1 MRCTYPTML
10 ARSLTGYPHSAD
22 RSGRCET
29 AAVASVSVER
39 WLPVGVSIAILAISN
54 VASNRAFTGWGYVPW
69 NVLVA
74 VVLVVVARRLD
85 NVRRIDL
92 GLANIRRG
100 LKIGLALVLTVAAV
114 YAVAVAFPS
123 TRDLFRDKRVGGRS
137 ALAMVTETLVRIP
150 LGTVMLE
157 EVAFRGVL
165 LGQFGRR
172 LGWRRGTLASSALF
186 GLWHVLPSLGINRVN
201 PTLRDAGIARPVAVV
216 GAVLLT
222 GLAGCFMCF
231 VRLRARSLLAPAFL
245 HVATNSLGFATAW
258 FVLRR

>member
-1 MRCTYPTML
+1 VTC
-10 ARSLTGYPHSAD
+10 LTSPV
-22 RSGRCET
+22 RET
-29 AAVASVSVER
+29 APVTLASARIER
-39 WLPVGVSIAILAISN
+39 WVPVGVSVAILAISN

-74 VVLVVVARRLD
+74 VMLVVVARRLD
-85 NVRRIDL
+85 GLRRIDL
-92 GLANIRRG
+92 GLANVRRG
-100 LKIGLALVLTVAAV
+100 LKIGFALLL
-114 YAVAVAFPS
+114 AVAVVYAIAVAIPA
-123 TRDLFRDKRVGGRS
+123 TRDLFRDKRVGERS
-137 ALAMVTETLVRIP
+137 AFALVAETMIRIP

-186 GLWHVLPSLGINRVN
+186 GLWHVLPSLGINKVN
-201 PTLRDAGIARPVAVV
+201 PTLRDAGIARPVAVL
-216 GAVLLT
+216 GAVVLT
-222 GLAGCFMCF
+222 AIAGCFMCF

-245 HVATNSLGFATAW
+245 HAATNSLGFATAW